1 MLQDIGWK
9 EEKEVLLEGRTKPI
23 NRDPTDILSIH
34 SICNVQLQ
42 SI

>member
-9 EEKEVLLEGRTKPI
+9 EEKEVPLEGRTKPI
-23 NRDPTDILSIH
+23 NRYPTDILSIH